1 LNHPFFSI
9 QVSEY
14 RSFEYG
20 NLGGITHLKPSTQ
33 GKATLDQVTF
43 DLMSFYFLYQ
53 IHLAELLR
61 KKSQLKQKKI
71 TGLLEF

>member
-1 LNHPFFSI
+1 
-9 QVSEY
+9 
-14 RSFEYG
+14 
-20 NLGGITHLKPSTQ
+20 
-33 GKATLDQVTF
+33 
-43 DLMSFYFLYQ
+43 MSFYFLYQ